1 MHLSLFD
8 DPNKAARVLYA
19 QYWQRKL
26 KDNKDVS
33 FPDSLLTVIA
43 DETERFSFAYLKEAL
58 YVFSTTFLSHSPRL
72 ADSSVSA
79 LVTLLTE
86 KEDGHPVTFETAIRK
101 QIKILRKQL
110 DEVAPKCNTT
120 QVSAEVF
127 PRSSTE
133 KQDSRPVLDG
143 LCQRLRQAENS
154 VGPIL
159 PRPDFDIRGLMGD
172 LQSGNRYWF

>member
-1 MHLSLFD
+1 M
-8 DPNKAARVLYA
+8 LYA

-58 YVFSTTFLSHSPRL
+58 YGFSTTLLSHAPRL
-72 ADSSVSA
+72 ADVSSVSA
-79 LVTLLTE
+79 LVTLLAE

-110 DEVAPKCNTT
+110 DEVAPKCNIT

-133 KQDSRPVLDG
+133 KQDIRPVLDG
-143 LCQRLRQAENS
+143 LCQKLRQAENS
-154 VGPIL
+154 VGPIF
-159 PRPDFDIRGLMGD
+159 PRPDVDIRGLMDD
-172 LQSGNRYWF
+172 LQSGNRNWF